1 METTN
6 TSKNAKNNTKLFI
19 CEICDYVCS
28 KESGMKK
35 HFDTAKHI
43 SRATEIDQEI
53 ENTSIHSKKF
63 LCEKCDFNCMKKGD
77 FKRHLMSIKHNNTI
91 NEINIFCIRCN
102 KQYKTNSGLW
112 KHQKTCLPSENII
125 ISNEP
130 EHNNTP
136 ILVDS
141 SNNEFK
147 MLTSLVLEL
156 VKSNTELQKQMLEV
170 CKNTNINNNNN
181 TTINSNSYNKTFN
194 LQFFLNE
201 QCKDAMNLSDFVK
214 SVQLTLPDLEKVDE
228 EGYVNGMS
236 NLIISKLNE
245 LDIYKRPVHC
255 SDSKRDTMHVKD
267 EDKWEREDPEFS
279 KLTVAVKDIEKKN
292 FLLLNDY
299 KEKYP
304 DCLNLESIH
313 NDKYLHMMMTLAASG
328 ENEYKKVVKKVAKEV
343 AIEKETV

>member
-1 METTN
+1 MDAISCKEVANKYICEQCDYSTCRKSSIDKHLLSTKHLN
-6 TSKNAKNNTKLFI
+6 RINLNNTKL
-19 CEICDYVCS
+19 
-28 KESGMKK
+28 KK
-35 HFDTAKHI
+35 
-43 SRATEIDQEI
+43 
-53 ENTSIHSKKF
+53 ENTFNCKSCKKIYKMRNS
-63 LCEKCDFNCMKKGD
+63 LWYHEQKCEKKQINMNEPFTE
-77 FKRHLMSIKHNNTI
+77 TI
-91 NEINIFCIRCN
+91 VLDSSANEI
-102 KQYKTNSGLW
+102 
-112 KHQKTCLPSENII
+112 
-125 ISNEP
+125 
-130 EHNNTP
+130 
-136 ILVDS
+136 
-141 SNNEFK
+141 K
-147 MLTSLVLEL
+147 MLTNLVLEL
-156 VKSNTELQKQMLEV
+156 VKSNTELQKQMLDV
-170 CKNTNINNNNN
+170 CKNIQPTSIVNNNNN
-181 TTINSNSYNKTFN
+181 TNINANNKTFN

-304 DCLNLESIH
+304 DCLDLESIH

-343 AIEKETV
+343 VIEKD

>member
-1 METTN
+1 M
-6 TSKNAKNNTKLFI
+6 SKNAKIF
-19 CEICDYVCS
+19 V
-28 KESGMKK
+28 
-35 HFDTAKHI
+35 
-43 SRATEIDQEI
+43 
-53 ENTSIHSKKF
+53 
-63 LCEKCDFNCMKKGD
+63 CEKCHFKCCKQSNFDKHILTRKHENTYNNLQTAKENINYTCKCGKEYRFRQSLYTHKKTCQN
-77 FKRHLMSIKHNNTI
+77 LNNLI
-91 NEINIFCIRCN
+91 NNNNNEIN
-102 KQYKTNSGLW
+102 
-112 KHQKTCLPSENII
+112 ENVIV
-125 ISNEP
+125 S
-130 EHNNTP
+130 
-136 ILVDS
+136 DA

-147 MLTSLVLEL
+147 MLTNLVLEL

-170 CKNTNINNNNN
+170 CKNNN
-181 TTINSNSYNKTFN
+181 TTINNTNNTNHMNSHNKTFN
-194 LQFFLNE
+194 LNFFLNE

-236 NLIISKLNE
+236 NLIIAKLNE

-267 EDKWEREDPEFS
+267 EDKWEREDPEYS

-304 DCLNLESIH
+304 DCLDLESIH

-328 ENEYKKVVKKVAKEV
+328 ENEYKKVVKKIAKEV
-343 AIEKETV
+343 VIEKE

>member
-1 METTN
+1 MEKSPSVEQKT
-6 TSKNAKNNTKLFI
+6 FI
-19 CEICDYVCS
+19 CDFCHYICIKNSEYIR
-28 KESGMKK
+28 
-35 HFDTAKHI
+35 HLLTRKHI
-43 SRATEIDQEI
+43 GNAAGNNKIAITDIKCKFCNKI
-53 ENTSIHSKKF
+53 YKSKKG
-63 LCEKCDFNCMKKGD
+63 LWG
-77 FKRHLMSIKHNNTI
+77 HNKI
-91 NEINIFCIRCN
+91 CN
-102 KQYKTNSGLW
+102 KVKY
-112 KHQKTCLPSENII
+112 EV

-130 EHNNTP
+130 DHNNAS
-136 ILVDS
+136 IIVDS
-141 SNNEFK
+141 SSNEFK
-147 MLTSLVLEL
+147 MLTNLVLEL

-170 CKNTNINNNNN
+170 CKNTNNNNNNN
-181 TTINSNSYNKTFN
+181 TTINSNNINKTFN

-255 SDSKRDTMHVKD
+255 SDAKRDTMHVKED
-267 EDKWEREDPEFS
+267 DKWEREDPEHS

-343 AIEKETV
+343 VIEKE

>member
-1 METTN
+1 MEI
-6 TSKNAKNNTKLFI
+6 KNSPKLAKKYG
-19 CEICDYVCS
+19 CEYCNYECS
-28 KESGMKK
+28 KES
-35 HFDTAKHI
+35 DYTKHI
-43 SRATEIDQEI
+43 FTRKHLKNMNGNDMEIA
-53 ENTSIHSKKF
+53 ENNNSLI
-63 LCEKCDFNCMKKGD
+63 D
-77 FKRHLMSIKHNNTI
+77 FK
-91 NEINIFCIRCN
+91 CIRCN

-112 KHQKTCLPSENII
+112 KHQKLCTLIENNII
-125 ISNEP
+125 QNEN
-130 EHNNTP
+130 ENET
-136 ILVDS
+136 ITITDS
-141 SNNEFK
+141 SSNEFK

-156 VKSNTELQKQMLEV
+156 VKSNTELQKQNHDFQKQMMDV
-170 CKNTNINNNNN
+170 YHKIQPINTTNTN
-181 TTINSNSYNKTFN
+181 TTINANNNKTFN
-194 LQFFLNE
+194 LNFFLNE

-236 NLIISKLNE
+236 NLIIAKLNE

-267 EDKWEREDPEFS
+267 EDKWEREDPDFS

-304 DCLNLESIH
+304 DCLDLESIH

-328 ENEYKKVVKKVAKEV
+328 ENEYKKVVKKMAKTV
-343 AIEKETV
+343 IIEKE